1 MMPKM
6 DGMEATK
13 IMRGMDYNGPIV
25 ALTANAMAG
34 QAEMLLANGFD
45 GFISKPIDIRQL
57 NVLLN
62 KLIRDKYPPET
73 IEAARKQKEKLEQ
86 YSAGKRKE
94 QEPQEDL
101 QLGEAFV
108 RDAEKA
114 ITTLELM
121 GKNQYRR
128 NDDQQMYI
136 TTVHAMKS
144 ALANIG
150 EAELSG
156 IAEKLEQAGREK
168 NIGIMT
174 GEETSA
180 FLELLRGVI
189 GKIKSMEDQGETE
202 DPADALESLRKELQA
217 IQTACVAYDKKTAK
231 KILAG
236 LRQQTWSQRTKK
248 VLETIAGHLLHSD
261 FEVAADTA
269 KDYLDKMEAP
279 PQ

>member
-1 MMPKM
+1 MMPEM

-13 IMRGMDYNGPIV
+13 IMRGMAYDGAIV

-62 KLIRDKYPPET
+62 KLIRDKYPPEI
-73 IEAARKQKEKLEQ
+73 IEAARRQKEKLEQ
-86 YSAGKRKE
+86 YSVDKT
-94 QEPQEDL
+94 QNPQKD
-101 QLGEAFV
+101 QHLGEIFV
-108 RDAEKA
+108 QDAEKA
-114 ITTLELM
+114 VAMLEALR
-121 GKNQYRR
+121 KNQYRR

-150 EAELSG
+150 ETELSVM
-156 IAEKLEQAGREK
+156 AEKLEQAGRDK

-174 GEETSA
+174 GKETSR
-180 FLELLRGVI
+180 FLELLRRVI
-189 GKIKSMEDQGETE
+189 EVIKSREDQGESE
-202 DPADALESLRKELQA
+202 DPANALESLRKELQA

-236 LRQQTWSQRTKK
+236 LKQKTWSHRTKK

-261 FEVAADTA
+261 FEEAADAA
-269 KDYLDKMEAP
+269 KNYLDTIQAR